1 MEIQIQHLES
11 PITAFDQKE
20 PLVGILSFVRQLDLP
35 RLFKGVA
42 GTEMGPFC

>member
-20 PLVGILSFVRQLDLP
+20 PLVGSGGSEKKNPDQKKIKTLGS
-35 RLFKGVA
+35 
-42 GTEMGPFC
+42 